1 MSSTIARRVAL
12 VVALVALGTPVFTQ
26 QAGSQEGGELNPW
39 AVPGWSFVPGLT
51 LSGVYDTNVALASAP
66 ADTQRTQGDRL
77 YIAEPFG
84 QLRYFGRRTNFS
96 TGYGGYLRRYSD
108 FDQLNGFDQR
118 GYLTL
123 RHLATR
129 HVTLFLHDTY
139 MDVPSTDEVELNGIP
154 FSRTGSRFNT
164 LAAGVEARL
173 TKFTDLSVRYDQTW
187 VTFDRKDTLLTGGWV
202 NGVKT
207 ELARRLT
214 DRASLG
220 AEYGIRLA
228 DLNEGTR
235 QVVFQDAGGTLR
247 YAAGPHTSLSL
258 GAGVSHLVDDARDES
273 RTGPYFRAGVTH
285 DGERATIG
293 AGYERMFVPSF
304 GFGGSN
310 QSQELR
316 AFVQMPLDRN
326 RTYVQGS
333 AAWRRSDPFIPGE
346 LKLDTI
352 WLRSTVGYALA
363 RWLRLE
369 GFYAFT
375 RQDSQVTGGEIH
387 RHRTGVQIVIS
398 QPVRIR

>member
-26 QAGSQEGGELNPW
+26 QAGTQEGGELNPW

-51 LSGVYDTNVALASAP
+51 ISGVYDTNVALASAP

-77 YIAEPFG
+77 YIAQPFG

-129 HVTLFLHDTY
+129 HVTVFLHDTY
-139 MDVPSTDEVELNGIP
+139 MDVPSTDEVELNGVP

-164 LAAGVEARL
+164 LAAGAQARL

-187 VTFDRKDTLLTGGWV
+187 VSFDRKDTLLTGGWV
-202 NGVKT
+202 NGVRT

-214 DRASLG
+214 ERASLG
-220 AEYGIRLA
+220 AEYGIRFA

-235 QVVFQDAGGTLR
+235 QVLFQDAGGTFK
-247 YAAGPHTSLSL
+247 YAAGPHTSFSL
-258 GAGVSHLVDDARDES
+258 GAGLSHLADDAQHET
-273 RTGPYFRAGVTH
+273 RTGPYIRAGVTH

-333 AAWRRSDPFIPGE
+333 AAWRRSDPFLAGE